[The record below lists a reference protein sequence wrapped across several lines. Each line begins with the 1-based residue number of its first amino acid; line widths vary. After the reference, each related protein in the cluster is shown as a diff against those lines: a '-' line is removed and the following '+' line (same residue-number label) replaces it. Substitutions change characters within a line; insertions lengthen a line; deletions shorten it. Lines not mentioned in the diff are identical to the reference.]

1 MEKKND
7 AANFQ
12 INTGSDD
19 DSKDGSDSTSSFRFV
34 TVNLKKLNKHNDNK
48 NDDNVDQ
55 RSTDNTSPLKK
66 RHFKSEKKFRDY

>member
-1 MEKKND
+1 MEKKNA

-19 DSKDGSDSTSSFRFV
+19 DSKDGNDSTSSFRFV

-48 NDDNVDQ
+48 NDDYVDQ

-66 RHFKSEKKFRDY
+66 RHFKSEKKLRDY

>member
-1 MEKKND
+1 MGKKND
-7 AANFQ
+7 ATNFQ

-19 DSKDGSDSTSSFRFV
+19 YSKDGNDSTSSFRFV
-34 TVNLKKLNKHNDNK
+34 TVNLTKLNKHNDNK
-48 NDDNVDQ
+48 NDDYVDQ